1 MQKKMENTIVDKVI
15 EFWFADASNS
25 PELAFSRKPFWYDG
39 GKIIDQ
45 KIQKMFFREVRSAC
59 DGELSHWIN
68 TAHGALALIIILD
81 QFTRNIFRN
90 TPQAYSG
97 DELALNIVNTS
108 IERGYDIGLS
118 PALTIWLYHPFHH
131 SERVEEQNLGL
142 ELLNSLKN
150 RSPKAWHDYI
160 EKSIEGWTRHRQII
174 SRFGRFPHRNHIL
187 KRESTTEE
195 KIFLNQNGRSFGQ
208 GPRLVNDD

>member
-1 MQKKMENTIVDKVI
+1 MYKKMENTIVDKII

-25 PELAFSRKPFWYDG
+25 PENAFSRKPFWYEG

-45 KIQKMFFREVRSAC
+45 KIQKAFSREVRRAC
-59 DGELSHWIN
+59 DGELSHWVS
-68 TAHGALALIIILD
+68 TARGALALIIILD

-90 TPQAYSG
+90 TPYAYSG
-97 DELALNIVNTS
+97 DELAINIVNIS
-108 IERGYDIGLS
+108 IKRGHDKVLS
-118 PALTIWLYHPFHH
+118 PASTIWLYHPFHH
-131 SERVEEQNLGL
+131 SEKVEEQDYGL
-142 ELLNSLKN
+142 ALLYSLKE
-150 RSPKAWHDYI
+150 RSPKAWQDYI
-160 EKSIEGWTRHRQII
+160 KKSIAGWTRHRQII

-187 KRESTTEE
+187 KRETTSEE